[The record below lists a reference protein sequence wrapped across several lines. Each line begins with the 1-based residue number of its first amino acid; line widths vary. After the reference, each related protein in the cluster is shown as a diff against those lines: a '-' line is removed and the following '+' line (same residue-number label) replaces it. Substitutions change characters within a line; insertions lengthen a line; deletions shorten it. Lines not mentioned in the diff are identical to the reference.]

1 MGTVPDRVTM
11 LRAVVNGIEQ
21 RVAPGTR
28 ILDLLG
34 RLGIEVPS
42 LCHDPRLRPT
52 AMCRLCAVMVEGS
65 SRPVVACATTAAS
78 NGCMR
83 IGSGRSRCRRSRL
96 CDSCS
101 IHVVRAAAN
110 TSMIRKNLGESPVNH
125 APA

>member
-52 AMCRLCAVMVEGS
+52 GMCRLCAVMVEGS
-65 SRPVVACATTAAS
+65 SRPVVACATPVVDGMAITTHS
-78 NGCMR
+78 PR
-83 IGSGRSRCRRSRL
+83 IAFARAETSR
-96 CDSCS
+96 
-101 IHVVRAAAN
+101 
-110 TSMIRKNLGESPVNH
+110 M
-125 APA
+125 